1 MKIFWNSLLIS
12 LGILLPTSTSIAL
25 AEPTR
30 TVDQITLN
38 ERTAELVSLSSAE
51 VLIADETSAS
61 PTQQTAIIPAIT
73 PAESLSVSTA
83 KGTLSVSSSS
93 TLELLTVTPAEHSVE
108 IADKTSPAST
118 PPTVVVPAIPSEETP
133 AVPATAQPS
142 PVSSPE
148 ATKTP
153 PTTTPTP
160 TDGTGTKEPNS
171 NPEAV
176 DNPETTET
184 SDSPDAGETKEPNS
198 NSEATDNAETTETS
212 ESPDATEAK
221 EPELS
226 PEEIARRETL
236 IKADQLYQSGQ
247 ITEAQKLYQEA
258 KEPFSQETVVAPER
272 PEPIYDPAKLTAAG
286 SVYWRQSEAGLAQK
300 LETKIFV
307 PLQFLVE
314 QYPEFIPGHL
324 RYAQALKDYGKPE
337 EALQVLEQATA
348 LYPGEPELL
357 KANIAALD
365 EQEKWLEAS
374 LAAREFA
381 LLYPDN
387 PQSSEFAALADKNL
401 ERYKRRVRR
410 ELRGNAIGNAITGA
424 LGFVLTGN
432 LYGPISAIDS
442 TVMLLRGESSVG
454 ESVAKRAKRQLPMM
468 EDEEVLNYVREVG
481 TKLANVTGRTDFTYE
496 FYVVMDDDI
505 NAFSLPG
512 GKLFVNAGAIL
523 HTNSEAELAGLLAHE
538 LSHAVLSHG
547 FQLVTQGNLT
557 ANVTQFFP
565 YGGTL
570 ANLLVLDYSRDMERQ
585 ADELGTRILAS
596 SGYAADGMHNLM
608 VTLDKEEPDIPLFS
622 WLSSHPDT
630 KARIKDLES
639 LIERNGYN
647 RYAYEGVARHL
658 EMQKRVAK
666 LLKEYKEREKKK
678 R

>member
-1 MKIFWNSLLIS
+1 MKLFWNSLLIS
-12 LGILLPTSTSIAL
+12 LGVLLPTSTSIAL
-25 AEPTR
+25 TEQTR

-38 ERTAELVSLSSAE
+38 ERTAELVSLSTTE
-51 VLIADETSAS
+51 VPIADETSAS

-93 TLELLTVTPAEHSVE
+93 TLELLTVTPGEHSVE

-148 ATKTP
+148 ATETP
-153 PTTTPTP
+153 PKTTPTP
-160 TDGTGTKEPNS
+160 TDSAGTKEP
-171 NPEAV
+171 A
-176 DNPETTET
+176 
-184 SDSPDAGETKEPNS
+184 S
-198 NSEATDNAETTETS
+198 NSEATDGAESTETS
-212 ESPDATEAK
+212 EESAATEAK

-272 PEPIYDPAKLTAAG
+272 PEPIYDPAKLSAAG

-337 EALQVLEQATA
+337 EALQVLERATA
-348 LYPGEPELL
+348 LYPREPELL
-357 KANIAALD
+357 KVNIAALD